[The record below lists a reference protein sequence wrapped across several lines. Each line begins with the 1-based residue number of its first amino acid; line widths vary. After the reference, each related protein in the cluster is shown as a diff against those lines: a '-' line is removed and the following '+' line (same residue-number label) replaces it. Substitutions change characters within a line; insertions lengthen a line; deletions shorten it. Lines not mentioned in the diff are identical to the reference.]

1 MIEPRR
7 PVTIIVLCW
16 NRWALTA
23 RCLQTLRANTD
34 LSDVEV
40 IAVDNGSSDAT
51 PAELAALSWVRV
63 IRNERNLGFV
73 RGNNVGIRAADPASD
88 VLLLNNDIEIPE
100 PGWLDRLR
108 RSAHASA
115 DVGVVGC
122 RLVLP
127 DGRLLHAG
135 TVILP
140 ETCWGQQIGALEPDV
155 GQYAV
160 DRDVQGVVFA
170 CAYLRREAITK
181 VGLLSEDYESYFED
195 TDYCLRVRQAGLRV
209 VYCGGTTLVHAQ
221 HGSTQAEGEGEPRIA
236 GTPLSLGDAQHG
248 STQAEAEGGAPPVE
262 GADTSGR
269 SVEAAGTRQREKGG
283 PSAFSALNNPGAEDS
298 ATQTSQTFEQI
309 FGRSR
314 RTFRKHWAKELE
326 QAYQHRLAWQSI
338 LNFPTGYAMS
348 SRALLR
354 ELDQQGVR
362 MGYRY
367 VYGPR
372 TPFPVAESPDT
383 GDYVLNVIAGRGIG
397 LRPRV
402 SVVYGQG
409 DVFRRSRG
417 RYKIGY
423 TMLEVDGFPESWVA
437 QANALDEVWV
447 PTRFNVEGFEGSGLR
462 RPVKIMPLGVDT
474 DHFHPGIRAHRHPD
488 GDFVFLANFEWGE
501 RKAPEMLLEVFN
513 RTFRRDEPV
522 VLVCKTINRDGA
534 VNVEQRIR
542 ALRLR
547 AAGGRIGFI
556 HNREFAY
563 CEIGALYRSADCF
576 VSAGRGEGWDMPLL
590 EAMACG
596 LPTIATD
603 WGAHR
608 DFAHDDIGY
617 PLAIRGTVPAT
628 NVRCPYYEGFSWAD
642 PDAEHLAVLLRRVF
656 EQRDEAAEK
665 GRRAAVEV
673 AARWSWRAAAER
685 IRERL
690 VEIGA

>member
-1 MIEPRR
+1 MVESRR

-16 NRWALTA
+16 NRWDLTA
-23 RCLQTLRANTD
+23 RCLETLHAGTD

-40 IAVDNGSSDAT
+40 IVVDNGSSDET
-51 PAELAALSWVRV
+51 PAQLTAHSWVRV

-73 RGNNVGIRAADPASD
+73 RGNNVGIRAADSASD
-88 VLLLNNDIEIPE
+88 ILLLNNDIEIHQSD
-100 PGWLDRLR
+100 WLDQLR

-140 ETCWGQQIGALEPDV
+140 DTYWGQQVGALEPDI
-155 GQYAV
+155 GQYAAE
-160 DRDVQGVVFA
+160 RDVQGVVFA
-170 CAYLRREAITK
+170 CAYLRRETISK

-195 TDYCLRVRQAGLRV
+195 SDYCLRVRKAGLRV
-209 VYCGGTTLVHAQ
+209 VYCGGVTLVHAQ
-221 HGSTQAEGEGEPRIA
+221 HGSTQTDGI
-236 GTPLSLGDAQHG
+236 
-248 STQAEAEGGAPPVE
+248 
-262 GADTSGR
+262 
-269 SVEAAGTRQREKGG
+269 EAAAPLGSAGHNHQVVVENLVTPQKGESESQAISE
-283 PSAFSALNNPGAEDS
+283 PDAHLLKDP
-298 ATQTSQTFEQI
+298 ATHTSQTFERI
-309 FGRSR
+309 FEQSR
-314 RTFRKHWAKELE
+314 RTFRKHWAKDLA

-338 LNFPTGYAMS
+338 LNFPTGYGMS

-372 TPFPVAESPDT
+372 TPFPVAEPPDT

-397 LRPRV
+397 FRPPV
-402 SVVYGQG
+402 AVVYGQG
-409 DVFRRSRG
+409 DVFRCNRG

-423 TMLEVDGFPESWVA
+423 TMLEVDGFPESWVE
-437 QANALDEVWV
+437 QANGLDEVWV
-447 PTRFNVEGFEGSGLR
+447 PSRFNLEGFESSGLR
-462 RPVKIMPLGVDT
+462 RPVHIMPLGVDT

-501 RKAPEMLLEVFN
+501 RKAPEMLFEVFN
-513 RTFRRDEPV
+513 RTFRRDDPV

-547 AAGGRIGFI
+547 AMGGRIGFI

-563 CEIGALYRSADCF
+563 CEMGVLYRSADCF

-608 DFAHDDIGY
+608 DFAHDDICY
-617 PLAIRGTVPAT
+617 PLAIRGTVPAA
-628 NVRCPYYEGFSWAD
+628 NVRCPYYQGFSWAD
-642 PDAEHLAVLLRRVF
+642 PDPDHLGVLLRRVF
-656 EQRDEAAEK
+656 EQREEAAGK

-673 AARWSWRAAAER
+673 AARWSWSAAAGR
-685 IRERL
+685 IRNRL
-690 VEIGA
+690 TEIGA